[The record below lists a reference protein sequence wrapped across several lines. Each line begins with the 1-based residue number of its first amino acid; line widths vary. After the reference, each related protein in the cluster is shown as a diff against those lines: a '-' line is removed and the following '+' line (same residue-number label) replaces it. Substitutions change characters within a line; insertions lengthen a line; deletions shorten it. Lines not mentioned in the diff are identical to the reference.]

1 MWGGSW
7 VEARLLSEL
16 RESHRAS
23 PGVRNVRGAP
33 AQDVIV
39 RGARLAL
46 SPERHL
52 QLLRHKRP
60 CERASPSAEPAR
72 TSARCRILCGRLHRA
87 RRAGSRAARVRRGVG
102 AFGVMRSWVE
112 AEELGHAKPRRHVD
126 QLVLQRLVVHA
137 KPLEREQPKEQPLE
151 LRSVG
156 FLGHIGVL
164 TLPFPPQRARRVQSA
179 PSSHRVGRSAC
190 DRLEA

>member
-1 MWGGSW
+1 M
-7 VEARLLSEL
+7 
-16 RESHRAS
+16 
-23 PGVRNVRGAP
+23 
-33 AQDVIV
+33 
-39 RGARLAL
+39 
-46 SPERHL
+46 
-52 QLLRHKRP
+52 
-60 CERASPSAEPAR
+60 
-72 TSARCRILCGRLHRA
+72 
-87 RRAGSRAARVRRGVG
+87 RRGVG
-102 AFGVMRSWVE
+102 AFGAVRSWVE
-112 AEELGHAKPRRHVD
+112 AEELGHAEPRRHVD

-137 KPLEREQPKEQPLE
+137 EPLEREQPKEQPLE